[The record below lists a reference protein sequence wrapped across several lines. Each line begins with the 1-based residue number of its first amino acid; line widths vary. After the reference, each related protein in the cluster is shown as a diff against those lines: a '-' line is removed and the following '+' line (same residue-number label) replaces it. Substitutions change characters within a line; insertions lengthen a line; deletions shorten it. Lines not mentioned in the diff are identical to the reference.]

1 MSQKTNRQTN
11 YNPFWSIQYT
21 QILLLFFSFIIIAAL
36 TTSGSL
42 KNIDNTIFEF
52 FKNIQRNTQS
62 DLIVII
68 ITTISDTTNLI
79 IVGFILVIIKKTR
92 RYGMIFLLSIIIITI
107 LITYIKPLFPSNQI
121 QTIFKPLIELPK
133 KFSLEKDSFMPFDQN
148 YTFPSNHLASTTAFS
163 FIIGGLIYK
172 RYSLFAKSFFISFP
186 ILIGI
191 TKLYLLQQF
200 FSDTIA
206 GFILGLIIL
215 NAIIRFTK
223 IEQKEIDKIKE
234 K

>member
-1 MSQKTNRQTN
+1 MNKKTNRHTN

-21 QILLLFFSFIIIAAL
+21 KILLFFFSFIIIAAL
-36 TTSGSL
+36 ITSGSL
-42 KNIDNTIFEF
+42 KNIDNIIFEF

-79 IVGFILVIIKKTR
+79 IIGFFLVIIKKTR
-92 RYGMIFLLSIIIITI
+92 RYGMIFLLSIIITTI
-107 LITYIKPLFPSNQI
+107 LVTYIKPLFPSNQI
-121 QTIFKPLIELPK
+121 QIAFKPLFELPK
-133 KFSLEKDSFMPFDQN
+133 KFTLEKDSFMPFDQN

-163 FIIGGLIYK
+163 FILGGLIYK
-172 RYSLFAKSFFISFP
+172 RYPLFAKSFFISFP

-200 FSDTIA
+200 LSDTIA
-206 GFILGLIIL
+206 GFVLGLIIVNL
-215 NAIIRFTK
+215 IIRVTK
-223 IEQKEIDKIKE
+223 IEQKEIEKIKE